1 MRHPVLATMVVL
13 ASSVSAAHA
22 APHSGWGLKAGPDFA
37 TYKGD
42 DVVGVQTKVGG
53 MGGAFYE
60 GALADDFTW
69 RAEALFVSKGFEEQS
84 GLVTTSTT
92 LGYLEFPL
100 LFVANFPV
108 SDSALLNVFAG
119 PTFGFNIME
128 DLYDQFGVNVEAF
141 EFGGVLGAGAEFDV
155 GSIAIVVDA
164 RYAIGVTSAFEDVD
178 AKSRVFG
185 VLAGVKFPLGA
196 GN

>member
-1 MRHPVLATMVVL
+1 MRHFLLATTVVL
-13 ASSVSAAHA
+13 ALSVSAAHA
-22 APHSGWGLKAGPDFA
+22 APRSGWGLKAGPNFA

-42 DVVGVQTKVGG
+42 DVDGVQTKVGG
-53 MGGAFYE
+53 MGGAFFE
-60 GALADDFTW
+60 RRLSGNFTW
-69 RAEALFVSKGFEEQS
+69 RAEALIVSKGFEEES
-84 GLVTTSTT
+84 AGVVTSST
-92 LGYLEFPL
+92 LGYLEFPI
-100 LFVANFPV
+100 LFVVNFPV
-108 SDSALLNVFAG
+108 SESALFNVFAG
-119 PTFGFNIME
+119 PTFNFNFME
-128 DLYDQFGVNVEAF
+128 ELYDQFGVNVEAF

-164 RYAIGVTSAFEDVD
+164 RYEIGMTSAFEDVD